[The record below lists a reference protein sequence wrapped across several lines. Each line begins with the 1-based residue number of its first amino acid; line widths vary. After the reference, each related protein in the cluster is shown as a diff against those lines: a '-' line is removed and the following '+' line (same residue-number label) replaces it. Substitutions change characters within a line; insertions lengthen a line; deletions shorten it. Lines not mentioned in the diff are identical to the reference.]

1 MPLKLLTTKS
11 SLSFSPSPCQIF
23 MRGSLFSEWNFVQMS
38 SIVTMAENISSMLET
53 PRRIHSVSPKPKLKT
68 MTTDEKLD
76 YLINLMKSFTDRLET
91 LERRSSQ
98 EIMEEAISKITDKN
112 DELETRMR
120 FVAEVSLKNT
130 ESLQSSVEDLRL
142 KLNDLRKETVILTK
156 STIAQESFER
166 NEEARNVAVYN
177 INDEHIR
184 PFRNHTNSEE
194 EAVGVFVKKLAQQTV
209 ENLRDKDIKSIRKIN
224 SNSPKG
230 YHSAVISFV
239 SVGDAQKF
247 DFMVNQ
253 TMKQSISSSNN
264 RRLKNRI
271 MMNTRRGLSVLQRC
285 LLANADGNY
294 DSRDHPTNQRMRR
307 DNIRKLTDWSR
318 LENPIRFEPILIFSV
333 GEKKVREP
341 ITRTQ

>member
-1 MPLKLLTTKS
+1 M
-11 SLSFSPSPCQIF
+11 
-23 MRGSLFSEWNFVQMS
+23 G
-38 SIVTMAENISSMLET
+38 ENISPMLET

-91 LERRSSQ
+91 LENRSSQ
-98 EIMEEAISKITDKN
+98 GITEEAISKIADKN

-120 FVAEVSLKNT
+120 FVAKVSLKNT

-166 NEEARNVAVYN
+166 NEEAKNVAVYN
-177 INDEHIR
+177 ITEEHIR

-194 EAVGVFVKKLAQQTV
+194 EAVGVFVKQLAQQTV
-209 ENLRDKDIKSIRKIN
+209 ANLRDRDIKSIRKIS
-224 SNSPKG
+224 SNSPKK
-230 YHSAVISFV
+230 YHSALITFV

-247 DFMVNQ
+247 DFGVNKA
-253 TMKQSISSSNN
+253 MKESMTSSSN
-264 RRLKNRI
+264 RRLRNKLR
-271 MMNTRRGLSVLQRC
+271 MSTRGGLSVLQRS
-285 LLANADGNY
+285 LLAEADAKIGNY
-294 DSRDHPTNQRMRR
+294 DSQDHPTNRQLRR
-307 DNIRKLTDWSR
+307 DNIRKLTDWSH
-318 LENPIRFEPILIFSV
+318 LEKPMKFEPIPIFSV
-333 GEKKVREP
+333 KEKCVREP